1 MQNTNSAVTK
11 EESGHILDFISKYK
25 ELYLDFKVSNNLSQ
39 HTINNINLVL
49 DRFYDYVADESST
62 DEITI
67 NDMTKYFLSNYLN
80 ALTNKGMS
88 KSTQKLHIIIIKNF
102 FKFIADHDIEK
113 FGHFHDKFNGIR
125 IRTVQRERVGLLE
138 VEQLRLLN
146 FIKTLDSTQSYL
158 AQRNALLVKALL
170 YTGLRISELI
180 NIKWTDLSK
189 MEDKVG
195 ILKKMNSDS
204 HLVNTGS
211 HAA

>member
-102 FKFIADHDIEK
+102 
-113 FGHFHDKFNGIR
+113 
-125 IRTVQRERVGLLE
+125 
-138 VEQLRLLN
+138 
-146 FIKTLDSTQSYL
+146 
-158 AQRNALLVKALL
+158 
-170 YTGLRISELI
+170 
-180 NIKWTDLSK
+180 
-189 MEDKVG
+189 
-195 ILKKMNSDS
+195 
-204 HLVNTGS
+204 
-211 HAA
+211 